1 MTYLS
6 TGASAHVYTFHNTVL
21 NIVDQ
26 DGQPWLRAQDIG
38 QALGYLDPKA
48 IHRIY
53 KRNASEFPESMT
65 GVVNLTTPSGVQ
77 ETRIFNLRGAHLLG
91 MFART
96 SVASEFRRWVLDIL
110 EKEND
115 PKRGSAQ
122 RWIDPQRK
130 LHLRRLVEHRANY
143 LKCSTQK
150 IWGEVRFVT
159 GAGSIHDFTQAEYE
173 EAVAYLGGF
182 PIRGRQAERF
192 PVPVTQAEI
201 NNFRSFMQVFRAV
214 VDEAGFLREV
224 SKSLGS
230 SKLLSLWS
238 LIDSA
243 NFMSGTAECIEARL
257 IGVGMESSPS
267 LRA

>member
-1 MTYLS
+1 MNAQLS
-6 TGASAHVYTFHNTVL
+6 IGDFAIHQSDDLYSL
-21 NIVDQ
+21 NDLHKAA
-26 DGQPWLRAQDIG
+26 GGEEKHRPAFFLRNEQT
-38 QALGYLDPKA
+38 QALINEIIQCADLHTALKTVNGGKNRGSYACKELVIAYAAWISPAFHLKVLRVFLDS
-48 IHRIY
+48 I
-53 KRNASEFPESMT
+53 
-65 GVVNLTTPSGVQ
+65 
-77 ETRIFNLRGAHLLG
+77 
-91 MFART
+91 
-96 SVASEFRRWVLDIL
+96 
-110 EKEND
+110 D
-115 PKRGSAQ
+115 PKRHSAQ

-243 NFMSGTAECIEARL
+243 NFMSGTAESIEARL
-257 IGVGMESSPS
+257 IGVEMESSPS

>member
-1 MTYLS
+1 M
-6 TGASAHVYTFHNTVL
+6 N
-21 NIVDQ
+21 
-26 DGQPWLRAQDIG
+26 AQSQLTPFNFNQTAVRVINRNGEAWFIAKDVAA
-38 QALGYLDPKA
+38 ALGYSHVPHALRILDDDEKDVHIVDTRGGNQEMA
-48 IHRIY
+48 IINESGVYALVLKSR
-53 KRNASEFPESMT
+53 KPEAKPFRKWVTSEVLPAIRKT
-65 GVVNLTTPSGVQ
+65 GVYHYGNL
-77 ETRIFNLRGAHLLG
+77 
-91 MFART
+91 
-96 SVASEFRRWVLDIL
+96 
-110 EKEND
+110 
-115 PKRGSAQ
+115 SA
-122 RWIDPQRK
+122 WIDPQRK

-159 GAGSIHDFTQAEYE
+159 GAGGIHEFTQAEYE

-201 NNFRSFMQVFRAV
+201 NNFRSFMQVFREV
-214 VDEAGFLREV
+214 VDEAGFLREL

-267 LRA
+267 LCV